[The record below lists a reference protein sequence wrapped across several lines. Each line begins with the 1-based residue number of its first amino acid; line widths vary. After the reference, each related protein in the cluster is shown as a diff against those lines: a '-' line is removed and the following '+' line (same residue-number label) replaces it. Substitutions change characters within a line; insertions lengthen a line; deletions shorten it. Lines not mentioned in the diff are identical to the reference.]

1 MRSDLEKTRCPGSK
15 WLIGAGATLMVAL
28 LAVALWYFDLVPWTR
43 DDGLQAGP
51 SSAVARE
58 RKKMKRRA
66 ARIRPETAPA
76 RAQRD
81 ADEDE
86 MDDAEGEVGGEA
98 PEEQAKTEEE
108 IKADEEE
115 ALVDAFDGMTDKWQE
130 PSESDVPMAEV
141 EKFRQQFRKVPHERQ
156 TECLQRALNLLPDEN
171 VMLLA
176 GILLDKELP
185 AEYLELVYN
194 DVLNRDESVKKPLLM
209 EIYKDKEH
217 PCWSTTAWIL
227 DATGE
232 TPGK

>member
-1 MRSDLEKTRCPGSK
+1 MRSNLERARHPGFK

-28 LAVALWYFDLVPWTR
+28 LAVALWYLDLVPWTR
-43 DDGLQAGP
+43 DDGLQAEP

-66 ARIRPETAPA
+66 GRIRSETAPA

-81 ADEDE
+81 ADEDG

-98 PEEQAKTEEE
+98 PEEPAKTEEE
-108 IKADEEE
+108 IKAEEEE
-115 ALVDAFDGMTDKWQE
+115 ALVDAFDDLTDKWQE
-130 PSESDVPMAEV
+130 PSESEVPMAEV

-156 TECLQRALNLLPDEN
+156 AECLQRALNLLPDEN

-194 DVLNRDESVKKPLLM
+194 DVLNRDESVKRPLLM